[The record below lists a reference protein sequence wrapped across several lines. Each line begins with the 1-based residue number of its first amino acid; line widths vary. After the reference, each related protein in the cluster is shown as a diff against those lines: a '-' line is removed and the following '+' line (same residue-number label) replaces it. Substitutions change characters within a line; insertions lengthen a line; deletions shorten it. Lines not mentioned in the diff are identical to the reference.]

1 MKCLV
6 TGAAGFIGS
15 HLCERLLRDGHWVR
29 GIDCFVPYYPR
40 IVKEQNLA
48 VARAHDAFE
57 FAEIDLRTGALFEVM
72 HGIDA
77 VFHLAAMPGLPKS
90 WIEFDLYQS
99 CNFTATHRLL
109 ESTHTT
115 DLKRFVYVSTSSVY
129 GRHASG
135 DESLPLKPISPYG
148 VTKLAAEHLCRAF
161 AEERGLPLTVLR
173 YFSVYGP
180 RQRPDMGYH
189 LFIESLLAG
198 RPITMFGDGRQVRG
212 NTFVD
217 DCVDATALAL
227 YAKPGETFNVGGCEP
242 IALVDVVRK
251 LERLTGRRAIIDAR
265 PARIGDQRTTLADT
279 GRLQQM
285 LGWRPTV
292 NIDVGLARQ
301 VEWQRQWIATRRAA

>member
-15 HLCERLLRDGHWVR
+15 HLCERLLRDGHSVY

-40 IVKEQNLA
+40 IVKEQNLNA
-48 VARAHDAFE
+48 ARTHKSFE
-57 FAEIDLRTGALFEVM
+57 FAEIDLRTDSLNDVM
-72 HGIDA
+72 HGTDA

-90 WIEFDLYQS
+90 WTEFDLYQS

-109 ESTHTT
+109 EASC
-115 DLKRFVYVSTSSVY
+115 LVNLRRFVYVSTSSAY

-135 DESLPLKPISPYG
+135 DETLPLRPISPYG

-189 LFIESLLAG
+189 LFIDSLLTG
-198 RPITMFGDGRQVRG
+198 RPITMFGDGKQVRG

-217 DCVDATALAL
+217 DCVDATVLAL
-227 YAKPGETFNVGGCEP
+227 NAEPGETFNVGGSEP
-242 IALVDVVRK
+242 IALIDVIRK
-251 LERLTGRRAIIDAR
+251 LERLTGCRAMIDSK
-265 PARIGDQRTTLADT
+265 PPRIGDQRNTLADT
-279 GRLQQM
+279 GKLQRV

-292 NIDVGLARQ
+292 GMDDGLARQ
-301 VEWQRQWIATRRAA
+301 VEWQRRMIAMPRAA